1 MSTLQQPDV
10 SSVLETVKR
19 WPPQARVSLAR
30 MILETVESPQMDAQ
44 GSGQTE
50 LSRRGKPIE
59 SLIGLGA
66 GSGPPPSDEMVRQW
80 IDEYRM
86 EKYGP

>member
-10 SSVLETVKR
+10 SGVLETVKR
-19 WPPQARVSLAR
+19 WPPQTRVSLAR
-30 MILETVESPQMDAQ
+30 MILETVEAPQLAAQ
-44 GSGQTE
+44 ELGQTE
-50 LSRRGKPIE
+50 PSRRGKPVE

-66 GSGPPPSDEMVRQW
+66 GSGAAPSDEMVRHW
-80 IDEYRM
+80 IDEHRV